1 LSIDIGL
8 KNRYNITLMS
18 FKTAQE
24 AFSADSYDTPENTRR
39 YIGDRIL
46 FNSRWWLYLCFASVV
61 INSSRMAAKGK
72 YDDEAWIKASF
83 RVFQHIEGCG
93 GRFHI
98 RGLDN
103 LKKTKEP
110 LIIISNHMS
119 TLETVIFPCLFVP
132 FRPITFVVKEALV
145 KGRVFGPIMRSRT
158 PITVSRTNP
167 REDFRAVLEQ
177 GKEILERGLSVVI
190 FPQATRRSEFVPAQ
204 FNSLGIKLAKN
215 TGVKVLPTAVKTDF
229 WGNSK
234 HLKGFGPID
243 RKKPIYMTF
252 GKPMT
257 VKGNGKEEHE
267 QIIRFIG
274 SHLEEWEKS
283 TNTSKKQ

>member
-1 LSIDIGL
+1 
-8 KNRYNITLMS
+8 MS

-46 FNSRWWLYLCFASVV
+46 FNSRWWLYLRFASVV
-61 INSSRMAAKGK
+61 INSSRMARKGK

-132 FRPITFVVKEALV
+132 FRPITFVVKEPLV

-167 REDFRAVLEQ
+167 REDFRSVLEQ
-177 GKEILERGLSVVI
+177 GKEILNRGVSVVI
-190 FPQATRRSEFVPAQ
+190 FPQATRRSEFIPAQ

-215 TGVKVLPTAVKTDF
+215 TGVKVLPMAIKTDF
-229 WGNSK
+229 WGNSQ
-234 HLKGFGPID
+234 HLKGFGPLD
-243 RKKPIYMTF
+243 RKNPIYMTF
-252 GKPMT
+252 DEPMT
-257 VKGNGKEEHE
+257 VKGNGKEEHQ
-267 QIIRFIG
+267 QIVRFIS
-274 SHLEEWEKS
+274 SHLEEWKKS
-283 TNTSKKQ
+283 PNSSKKK